1 MKQQE
6 AKISTNI
13 LSKVIDKDEFEVDR
27 MLYLYKNKKK
37 ISINVVNIMD
47 NIENRISNIINYTV
61 IKENNCIEPQINKM
75 IIK

>member
-6 AKISTNI
+6 AKIATNI
-13 LSKVIDKDEFEVDR
+13 LSKVIDKDQFEVDR

-37 ISINVVNIMD
+37 ISINVANIMD

>member
-1 MKQQE
+1 
-6 AKISTNI
+6 
-13 LSKVIDKDEFEVDR
+13 

-37 ISINVVNIMD
+37 ISINVANIID
-47 NIENRISNIINYTV
+47 NVENRISNIINYTV

>member
-13 LSKVIDKDEFEVDR
+13 LSKVIDKDQFEVDR

-37 ISINVVNIMD
+37 ISINVANIMD

>member
-37 ISINVVNIMD
+37 ISINV
-47 NIENRISNIINYTV
+47 
-61 IKENNCIEPQINKM
+61 
-75 IIK
+75 

>member
-6 AKISTNI
+6 AKIATNI

-37 ISINVVNIMD
+37 ISINVANIMD